1 MIALRRN
8 QSAQPRVT
16 SSLAPTTSSL
26 APSISRQEHASPSL
40 ARLTARQGRTAAAV
54 SCLGARLVVVV
65 VLLAL
70 AFNLVGCTRQRGTV
84 GAKFGRD
91 ADGHLFVR
99 EAPAGLGAASAG
111 VKVGDEVILI
121 DGRDVRPLSEE
132 GLHAILSGERGTV
145 VRFTVLRD
153 DEVQRLAVERT
164 LPPQNSRNPKV
175 AE

>member
-1 MIALRRN
+1 MPPATAPLTHRVVSLVVSIAL
-8 QSAQPRVT
+8 A
-16 SSLAPTTSSL
+16 
-26 APSISRQEHASPSL
+26 I
-40 ARLTARQGRTAAAV
+40 V
-54 SCLGARLVVVV
+54 SCAP
-65 VLLAL
+65 
-70 AFNLVGCTRQRGTV
+70 QRGTV

-99 EAPAGLGAASAG
+99 EAPSGLGASSAG

-121 DGRDVRPLSEE
+121 DGRDVRPLSDEE
-132 GLHAILSGERGTV
+132 LHRILSGERGSV

-164 LPPQNSRNPKV
+164 LPPPNSGRPKS